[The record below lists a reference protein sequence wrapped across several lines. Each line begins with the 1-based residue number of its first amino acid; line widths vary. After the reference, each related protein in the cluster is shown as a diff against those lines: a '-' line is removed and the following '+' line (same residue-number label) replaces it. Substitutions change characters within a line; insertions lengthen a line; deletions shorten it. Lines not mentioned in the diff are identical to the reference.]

1 MKKWIKGVMVASA
14 ILGAPLALTE
24 TITET
29 IHAEEK
35 QQQNTHVLIWGALI
49 QAGYSEQ
56 ATAGI
61 LANIEAESLSNPSYI
76 QGGRSWE
83 QFIKGATGI
92 GIGQWTS
99 ATKQDEFFAFAEEQG
114 VEWTDLGMQIDFLI
128 QDLENEDWVDSRY
141 KDFEEFKTTD
151 DLDKAT
157 KMVMQGYCKPTDQ
170 SQLVVNER
178 LNFAKDFMKE
188 FGTPVVVE
196 EKKEEPEKQEKAEPK
211 TAKKEEKK
219 AEPEK
224 KDKKVEKQ
232 ESQPQISP
240 AVSEQEISPMT
251 QEISTGIEETMKTSK
266 ESTKPY
272 SNVPITQGIIEG
284 KSVVYPILPV
294 TTCAVLLGMAGV
306 FAILLRQGY
315 VDKIEDQL
323 IVHQHRKKLAKRYN
337 IETKK
342 GGY

>member
-14 ILGAPLALTE
+14 ILGTPLAITD

-35 QQQNTHVLIWGALI
+35 QQQNSHVLIWGALI

-92 GIGQWTS
+92 GIGQWVS
-99 ATKQDEFFAFAEEQG
+99 ATKQDEFFDFAKERG
-114 VEWTDLGMQIDFLI
+114 VDWTDLGMQIDFLL
-128 QDLENEDWVDSRY
+128 QDLEKEDWVDNRY

-196 EKKEEPEKQEKAEPK
+196 EAKKEEPEKQEKAEQ
-211 TAKKEEKK
+211 K

-224 KDKKVEKQ
+224 KKENKVDEQ
-232 ESQPQISP
+232 ATQLQPSP
-240 AVSEQEISPMT
+240 AVSAQDISPMT
-251 QEISTGIEETMKTSK
+251 QEITTGIEETIKTSK

-284 KSVVYPILPV
+284 TSVVYPILPM
-294 TTCAVLLGMAGV
+294 TTCAILLGMACV

-315 VDKIEDQL
+315 VDKVEDQL
-323 IVHQHRKKLAKRYN
+323 IVYQHRKKLAKRYK

-342 GGY
+342 GRN

>member
-14 ILGAPLALTE
+14 ILGTPLAITD

-35 QQQNTHVLIWGALI
+35 QQQNSHVLIWGALI

-92 GIGQWTS
+92 GIGQWVS
-99 ATKQDEFFAFAEEQG
+99 ATKQDEFFDFAKERG
-114 VEWTDLGMQIDFLI
+114 VDWTDLGMQIDFLL
-128 QDLENEDWVDSRY
+128 QDLEKEDWVDNRY

-196 EKKEEPEKQEKAEPK
+196 EAKKEEPEKQEKAEQ
-211 TAKKEEKK
+211 K

-224 KDKKVEKQ
+224 KKENKVDEQ
-232 ESQPQISP
+232 ATQLQPSP
-240 AVSEQEISPMT
+240 AVSAQDISPMT
-251 QEISTGIEETMKTSK
+251 QEITTGIEETIKTSK

-284 KSVVYPILPV
+284 TSVVYPILPM
-294 TTCAVLLGMAGV
+294 TTCAILLGMACV

-315 VDKIEDQL
+315 VGKVEDQL
-323 IVHQHRKKLAKRYN
+323 IVYQHRKKLAKRYK

-342 GGY
+342 GRN

>member
-14 ILGAPLALTE
+14 ILGTPLAITD

-35 QQQNTHVLIWGALI
+35 QQQNSHVLIWGALI

-92 GIGQWTS
+92 GIGQWVS
-99 ATKQDEFFAFAEEQG
+99 ATKQDEFFDFAKERG
-114 VEWTDLGMQIDFLI
+114 VDWTDLGMQIDFLL
-128 QDLENEDWVDSRY
+128 QDLEKEDWVDNRY

-157 KMVMQGYCKPTDQ
+157 KMVMQGYYKPTDQ

-196 EKKEEPEKQEKAEPK
+196 EAKKEEPEKQEKAEQ
-211 TAKKEEKK
+211 K

-224 KDKKVEKQ
+224 KKENKVDEQ
-232 ESQPQISP
+232 ATQLQPSP
-240 AVSEQEISPMT
+240 AVSAQDISPMT
-251 QEISTGIEETMKTSK
+251 QEITTGIEETIKTSK

-284 KSVVYPILPV
+284 TSVVYPILPM
-294 TTCAVLLGMAGV
+294 TTCAILLGMACV

-315 VDKIEDQL
+315 VDKVEDQL
-323 IVHQHRKKLAKRYN
+323 IVYQHRKKLAKRYK

-342 GGY
+342 GRN